1 MSWKNYLLN
10 FQFSIFFGTY
20 QRICWIEMLN
30 PKFNKYFFLAQFWGT
45 IEKWA
50 SLVSQLPISR
60 PITPLSSL
68 CRAEAASPHQNRI
81 VTQNQEFQINSGN
94 KWSRKVKQTFKY
106 CFFMFFYNASETSRI
121 NFENVLWWMQKANIN
136 FENVLWWRHI
146 AYCESV

>member
-68 CRAEAASPHQNRI
+68 CRVEAASPHQNRI

-121 NFENVLWWMQKANIN
+121 NFENVLWW
-136 FENVLWWRHI
+136 RHI